1 MRSRRFSMI
10 AFVIAA
16 AAGAALLAAGDLPVE
31 PRHDSG
37 QSITAVYEGWFENPD
52 GTFSFLLGYYNRNLK
67 QELEIPVGANN
78 RIEPGGP
85 DRGQPTHF
93 TAGRQWGLFTVTV
106 PKDFGNNK
114 LTWTLV
120 ANGVTTSIP
129 FSLDPLWVI
138 SPLVDAT
145 NNTPP
150 FISFGKDGP
159 TVQGPRPIA
168 VDRSSMVS
176 NPMTLTVWVADDAKV
191 PPGTSARAQNATPV
205 TVAWSKFR
213 GPGEVTFANQRPSVE
228 KTDWNPPPPAVFAGS
243 ATTSVTFSEPG
254 EYVLRV
260 VANDVSGDGGRGF
273 QCCWTNAFVNVTVK
287 PSGVGER

>member
-1 MRSRRFSMI
+1 MGARQLGI
-10 AFVIAA
+10 GFVIAA
-16 AAGAALLAAGDLPVE
+16 VSGAALGAGELPSE

-37 QSITAVYEGWFENPD
+37 QSITAAYEGWFENPD
-52 GTFSFLLGYYNRNLK
+52 GTFSFLIGYYNRNLK
-67 QELEIPVGANN
+67 QELEIPVGPNN

-93 TAGRQWGLFTVTV
+93 SAGRQWGLFTVTV
-106 PKDFGNNK
+106 PKDFGTNK
-114 LTWTLV
+114 LTWTLA

-145 NNTPP
+145 GNTPP

-159 TVQGPRPIA
+159 RVQGPSPIS
-168 VDRSSMVS
+168 VDQMAALDS
-176 NPMTLTVWVADDAKV
+176 PLTLTVRVADDAKV
-191 PPGTSARAQNATPV
+191 PPGTPARLEKATPV
-205 TVAWSKFR
+205 SVAWSKFR
-213 GPGEVTFANQRPSVE
+213 GPGVVTFSSDRPAVE
-228 KTDWNPPPPAVFAGS
+228 KSDWNPPPPAVFAGS

-260 VANDVSGDGGRGF
+260 VANDISGDGGRGF

-287 PSGVGER
+287 PGGAGER

>member
-1 MRSRRFSMI
+1 MRKPQLSAM
-10 AFVIAA
+10 A
-16 AAGAALLAAGDLPVE
+16 LAAVGIGCVAMKAGELPSE

-37 QSITAVYEGWFENPD
+37 QSITAAYEGWFENPD
-52 GTFSFLLGYYNRNLK
+52 GTYSFLIGYYNRNLK
-67 QELEIPVGANN
+67 QELEIPVGPNN

-93 TAGRQWGLFTVTV
+93 MAGRQWGLFTVTV
-106 PKDFGNNK
+106 PKDFGINK

-145 NNTPP
+145 SNTPP
-150 FISFGKDGP
+150 FISFGDGGP
-159 TVQGPRPIA
+159 MVQGPRPISVERTA
-168 VDRSSMVS
+168 
-176 NPMTLTVWVADDAKV
+176 TLDGPLALSVRVADDAKV
-191 PPGTSARAQNATPV
+191 PPGAPARAAKAAPV
-205 TVAWSKFR
+205 TVAWSKYR
-213 GPGEVTFANQRPSVE
+213 GPGVVTFSAERPPVE
-228 KTDWNPPPPAVFAGS
+228 KSDWTPPPPAVFAGS
-243 ATTSVTFSEPG
+243 ATTLVTFSEPG

-287 PSGVGER
+287 PGGAGER

>member
-1 MRSRRFSMI
+1 MRLRPLGISLFGI
-10 AFVIAA
+10 AAVAA
-16 AAGAALLAAGDLPVE
+16 AALIAAELPSE
-31 PRHDSG
+31 PHHDFG
-37 QSITAVYEGWFENPD
+37 QSITPAYEGWFQNPD
-52 GTFSFLLGYYNRNLK
+52 GSYSFLIGYYNRNLK
-67 QELEIPVGANN
+67 QELDIPVGPNN

-93 TAGRQWGLFTVTV
+93 MSGRQWGLFTVTV
-106 PKDFGNNK
+106 PKDFGKNK

-145 NNTPP
+145 KNTPP

-159 TVQGPRPIA
+159 MVQGPSPIS
-168 VDRSSMVS
+168 VERSATLA
-176 NPMTLTVWVADDAKV
+176 NPLGITVWVADDAIM
-191 PPGTSARAQNATPV
+191 PPGTPARAAKATPV
-205 TVAWSKFR
+205 SVAWSKFR
-213 GPGEVTFANQRPSVE
+213 GPGAVTFTTDRPAVE

-243 ATTSVTFSEPG
+243 ATTSIAFSEPG
-254 EYVLRV
+254 EYVLRL

-273 QCCWTNAFVNVTVK
+273 QCCWTNAFVKVTVQAGS
-287 PSGVGER
+287 SGGK

>member
-1 MRSRRFSMI
+1 MRSRHLEII
-10 AFVIAA
+10 AFALTAVS
-16 AAGAALLAAGDLPVE
+16 GAALAAGELPTE

-37 QSITAVYEGWFENPD
+37 QSITAAYEGWFENAD
-52 GTFSFLLGYYNRNLK
+52 GTFSFLIGYYNRNLK
-67 QELEIPVGANN
+67 QELEIPVGPNN

-93 TAGRQWGLFTVTV
+93 SAGRQWGLFTVTV
-106 PKDFGNNK
+106 PKDFGTNK

-145 NNTPP
+145 GNTPP

-159 TVQGPRPIA
+159 MVQGPRPIS
-168 VDRSSMVS
+168 VDQMAALNS
-176 NPMTLTVWVADDAKV
+176 PLTLTVWVADDAKV
-191 PPGTSARAQNATPV
+191 PPGTPARAAKATPV
-205 TVAWSKFR
+205 SVAWSKFR
-213 GPGEVTFANQRPSVE
+213 GPGLVTFSSDRPAVE
-228 KTDWNPPPPAVFAGS
+228 KSDWNPPPPAVFAGS
-243 ATTSVTFSEPG
+243 ASTSVTFSEPG
-254 EYVLRV
+254 EYILRL

-287 PSGVGER
+287 PGGAGER

>member
-1 MRSRRFSMI
+1 MRRHI
-10 AFVIAA
+10 GTIGFVIGA
-16 AAGAALLAAGDLPVE
+16 AAGAALLAGGELPVE

-52 GTFSFLLGYYNRNLK
+52 GTFSFLLGYYNRNAK
-67 QELEIPVGANN
+67 QELEIPVGPNN

-138 SPLVDAT
+138 SPLVDASG
-145 NNTPP
+145 NTPP

-159 TVQGPRPIA
+159 MVQGPLAISVNRIA
-168 VDRSSMVS
+168 ALDSPLALS
-176 NPMTLTVWVADDAKV
+176 VWVADDAKT
-191 PPGTSARAQNATPV
+191 PPGTPARAAKATPV
-205 TVAWSKFR
+205 TVAWTKFR
-213 GPGEVTFANQRPSVE
+213 GPGEVTFANERPAVE

-243 ATTSVTFSEPG
+243 ATTSVAFSEPG

-273 QCCWTNAFVNVTVK
+273 QCCWTNAFVNVSVK
-287 PSGVGER
+287 PGGAEAR